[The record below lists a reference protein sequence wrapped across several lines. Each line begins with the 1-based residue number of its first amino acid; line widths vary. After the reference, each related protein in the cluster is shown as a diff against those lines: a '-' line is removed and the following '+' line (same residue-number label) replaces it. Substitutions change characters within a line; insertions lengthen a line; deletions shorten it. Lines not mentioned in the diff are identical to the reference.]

1 MREVKTHLNISGITA
16 IIFSVVFSLTWILFQ
31 PTEAFG

>member
-16 IIFSVVFSLTWILFQ
+16 VIFSAVFILTWIVFQ